1 MATKVRK
8 QVYIEPRQELLLKE
22 IAQKTGISEAEIIRQ
37 AIDQHIAYT
46 VSPKTSLDVWE
57 EEKAF
62 IESTK
67 KRVAL
72 PGGRDWKREDLYER

>member
-46 VSPKTSLDVWE
+46 GSPKNSLETWE
-57 EEKAF
+57 KEKAF
-62 IESTK
+62 IESTR